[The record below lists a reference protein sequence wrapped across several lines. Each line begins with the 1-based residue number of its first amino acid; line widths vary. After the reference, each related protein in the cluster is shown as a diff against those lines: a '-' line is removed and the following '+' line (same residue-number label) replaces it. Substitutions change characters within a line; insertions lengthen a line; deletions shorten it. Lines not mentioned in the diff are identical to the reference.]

1 MSIILKSTL
10 YTGWRHLYFI
20 YPFIILIGL
29 NALKITYIKLDL
41 KKSRNIKKT
50 FNIIISIFIIF
61 NFYWLYKNHPF
72 QNNYFN
78 FFAGNKPHNN
88 FEVDYWGLSNKF
100 VLEKILKEDNRQ
112 LVTVS
117 AISVTSLEPNFDILT
132 KEQRNRIRYAN
143 DLTNSDYIINNDIF
157 IWGDK
162 NKLEKLSN
170 NFDVYYELF
179 VDDILI
185 TTIYKRS
192 E

>member
-1 MSIILKSTL
+1 M
-10 YTGWRHLYFI
+10 
-20 YPFIILIGL
+20 
-29 NALKITYIKLDL
+29 
-41 KKSRNIKKT
+41 
-50 FNIIISIFIIF
+50 
-61 NFYWLYKNHPF
+61 
-72 QNNYFN
+72 
-78 FFAGNKPHNN
+78 
-88 FEVDYWGLSNKF
+88 SNKF

>member
-1 MSIILKSTL
+1 M
-10 YTGWRHLYFI
+10 
-20 YPFIILIGL
+20 
-29 NALKITYIKLDL
+29 
-41 KKSRNIKKT
+41 
-50 FNIIISIFIIF
+50 
-61 NFYWLYKNHPF
+61 
-72 QNNYFN
+72 
-78 FFAGNKPHNN
+78 
-88 FEVDYWGLSNKF
+88 SNKF

-143 DLTNSDYIINNDIF
+143 DLTNSDYIINNNIF